1 MQRLDFCRSNM
12 TWTKEWERVVFSEEK
27 KFNLEG
33 PDGYAYY
40 FHDIRKEVHTLD
52 RLHSRAGGVMVWGAI
67 TYFGTIE
74 LQFLTSRMNATKVYW
89 KRLFLQSKIFL
100 DPWNG
105 IPAG

>member
-1 MQRLDFCRSNM
+1 M
-12 TWTKEWERVVFSEEK
+12 K

-40 FHDIRKEVHTLD
+40 FHDLRKEEHTLE

-74 LQFLTSRMNATKVYW
+74 LQFLTSRMNAIAYKGDW
-89 KRLFLQSKIFL
+89 KRLFLQSKKFL

-105 IPAG
+105 SSSRITHLSTQPGS